1 MKKIIFLLTIMT
13 FCSVNAQF
21 MNGGLQNQ
29 RQRQMMQTPERAP
42 EPNFDVDQYLGIV
55 VYDIEKTA
63 KKSSVKLDSEEGK
76 SFSKIL
82 TDYNS
87 KIKQIRRINSF
98 TLNSSKEMVE
108 NFQRA
113 VIKNRDYSNQV
124 EVQKKLAEDLKPIS
138 ETMKTEDQKLDVE
151 IKKILSEKQYQK
163 WLKFNKSL
171 NKTFSEEN
179 WESMIFPKQK
189 NPKRFM
195 YILAIISVLRSYFYL
210 SALI

>member
-1 MKKIIFLLTIMT
+1 MKKNIFLLSIMT

-29 RQRQMMQTPERAP
+29 RQRQMMQTPEKAP

-55 VYDIEKTA
+55 IYDIEKTA
-63 KKSSVKLDSEEGK
+63 KKSSIKLESEEGK

-82 TDYNS
+82 TDYNN

-98 TLNSSKEMVE
+98 TLNSAKEMVE

-113 VIKNRDYSNQV
+113 VIKNRDYSNQA

-138 ETMKTEDQKLDVE
+138 ETMKTEDQKLDEE
-151 IKKILSEKQYQK
+151 IKKILTEKQYEK

-171 NKTFSEEN
+171 NKTFSEE
-179 WESMIFPKQK
+179 K
-189 NPKRFM
+189 
-195 YILAIISVLRSYFYL
+195 
-210 SALI
+210 